1 MVMQGIGGRKLAATV
16 LLVRDGIINGRPDVE
31 VYIQERV
38 STMANFPRATV
49 FPGGGVDS
57 RDFADGHGKEVWR
70 GPSAEEWGVRLGVE
84 PHVAYALVFA
94 AVRELFEEAGTL
106 LAEHTDGSGL
116 VKNAGQY
123 HGYRELLETHEM
135 SLTDMLQSE
144 NLAIRSDLIVPF
156 ARWASPEG
164 NREQF
169 DTFSFVAVE
178 PEGQCADGDTSEASS
193 TGYFPA
199 RLILDGWRAGLLRLV
214 IPTWASLFEL
224 SQFKTVEELLEYSAQ
239 VDMSPVLDDA
249 VDNPRYAEFY
259 QAMRTERF

>member
-1 MVMQGIGGRKLAATV
+1 MVMQGIGGRRLAATV
-16 LLVRDGIINGRPDVE
+16 LLVRDRIINGQSDVE

-70 GPSAEEWGVRLGVE
+70 GPSAEDWALRLGVE

-94 AVRELFEEAGTL
+94 AIRELFEEAGTL
-106 LAEHTDGSGL
+106 LAEYTDGSGL
-116 VKNAGQY
+116 VKDTS
-123 HGYRELLETHEM
+123 HFHDYRAQLETHEI
-135 SLTDMLQSE
+135 SLTDMLQKE

-156 ARWASPEG
+156 ARWVSPEG
-164 NREQF
+164 NKGQF
-169 DTFSFVAVE
+169 DTFSFIAEE
-178 PEGQCADGDTSEASS
+178 PEGQWVDGDTSEASS

-224 SQFKTVEELLEYSAQ
+224 SQFRTVAQLMEFTENITVEPMFNEAI
-239 VDMSPVLDDA
+239 
-249 VDNPRYAEFY
+249 DNPRYAEFY
-259 QAMRTERF
+259 QALRKERF